1 MRKVKKLLVDSS
13 DTEADHSKEGVGRIK
28 VEDRQASDRPDGKG
42 IHTGMVMVICAIDHV
57 LKSAKVNITPVIDT

>member
-13 DTEADHSKEGVGRIK
+13 DTEAEHSKEGVGRIK

-42 IHTGMVMVICAIDHV
+42 IHTGMVICAIDHG